1 MMEINDFIEYLSM
14 QKKMSVNTVEAYRQ
28 DIQAFQAFM
37 TARNDGQLKDAT
49 NTVVV
54 AYLMELKNSGKSKST
69 VNRKLSSIRAYYR
82 YLLNKG
88 ELKVNPTDDI
98 KSPRIARKEI
108 SYLSIEEVEKL
119 LEMPD
124 DSVKGKRDRALLEVL
139 YATGIRVS
147 EVIELKL
154 SDANLRMGFIK
165 CSGKHAKARIV
176 PMGLPARKALE
187 DYLENSRAVLMRT
200 VDFENPDSILFV
212 NYIGEPFTRQGLWKI
227 LKQYGEKAGI
237 DEQITPQTLR
247 NSFAMHM
254 VQNGID
260 IKSLQELMG
269 HEDILATQVY
279 FEHMRNRIKDTY
291 DKTHPRA

>member
-247 NSFAMHM
+247 NSFAMRYRS
-254 VQNGID
+254 D
-260 IKSLQELMG
+260 CKSSEVSRRSCQG
-269 HEDILATQVY
+269 
-279 FEHMRNRIKDTY
+279 
-291 DKTHPRA
+291 